1 MKKPNLMKV
10 AGIVLPIVGAGLS
23 LATNWLDDKKLDEK
37 ITEKVSE
44 ALQNGTKE
52 S

>member
-1 MKKPNLMKV
+1 MKPNFMKI

-37 ITEKVSE
+37 VTEKVAKALSE
-44 ALQNGTKE
+44 GAKE

>member
-1 MKKPNLMKV
+1 MKPKLMKI
-10 AGIVLPIVGAGLS
+10 AGVVLPIIGVGLS

-37 ITEKVSE
+37 VAEKVTK
-44 ALQNGTKE
+44 ALQSSTEE

>member
-1 MKKPNLMKV
+1 MKPNLMKI
-10 AGIVLPIVGAGLS
+10 AGIVLPIVGVGLS

-37 ITEKVSE
+37 VTEKVTE
-44 ALQNGTKE
+44 ALQSSTKE